1 MNEDSTFPALSSLLF
16 RCDLLE
22 VDEKLLGV
30 MLGVGQELSGV
41 ESENVVRD
49 DLW

>member
-1 MNEDSTFPALSSLLF
+1 MDEDGAFPALSSLLF
-16 RCDLLE
+16 RRDLLE
-22 VDEKLLGV
+22 VDKKLLGV
-30 MLGVGQELSGV
+30 MLGVGKELSGV